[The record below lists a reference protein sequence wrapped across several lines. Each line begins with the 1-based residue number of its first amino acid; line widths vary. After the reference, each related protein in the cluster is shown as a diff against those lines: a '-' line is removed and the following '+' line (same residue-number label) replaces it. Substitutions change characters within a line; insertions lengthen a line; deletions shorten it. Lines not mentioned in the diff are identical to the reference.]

1 MPKEDKFERV
11 LNKKDVFVLAFG
23 AMIGWG
29 WVVLSGEWILKAGT
43 VGAMIAFA
51 LGGLM
56 VLFVGLT
63 YAELTAA
70 MPKCGGEHVFSYRAL
85 GRNASFIC
93 TWAIV
98 LGYISVVAF
107 EAVAFPTVMQYLF
120 PSYMKVHL
128 YSVAGFDI
136 YLTWLLVG
144 VISSILIAAVNYF
157 GVKPAARFQGILTIV
172 IAIIGLSLITGSLFN
187 GEVSNVQP
195 LFKDGV
201 NGIIAVAVMTPFMYV
216 GFDVIPQAAEEMNI
230 PFKKIGQILI
240 LSVVMAVVWY
250 VAIIGG
256 VSLAMS
262 STQIET
268 SELVTADAMANVFFN
283 SPIASKVLIIGG
295 IAGIL
300 TSWNSFYVGGSRAIY
315 SMAES
320 GMLPSFLARLHP
332 KYKTPCNAVILVGVI
347 SSLAPF
353 LGRKMLVWLSDA
365 GGLTRVVAYLIV
377 SISFLVLRKK
387 EPEMSRPYKVKHGE
401 LVGTIAVIMC
411 VVLAIMYLPG
421 SPAALVWPYE
431 WGILIAWT
439 VLGSVFFVWAKVANK
454 YEKQLEEKFFK
465 EEVMEEEI
473 IDRI

>member
-1 MPKEDKFERV
+1 MAREDKFERV
-11 LNKKDVFVLAFG
+11 LNKRDVFVLAFG

-43 VGAMIAFA
+43 LGAMLAFA
-51 LGGLM
+51 LGGIM

-93 TWAIV
+93 TWAII

-120 PSYMKVHL
+120 PDYMKVYL
-128 YSVAGFDI
+128 YSVAGFDV

-144 VISSILIAAVNYF
+144 ILSSVAIAVINYF
-157 GVKPAARFQGILTIV
+157 GVKPAAKLQGILTVV

-187 GEVSNVQP
+187 GDVSNVQP

-201 NGIIAVAVMTPFMYV
+201 NGIMAVAVMTPFMYV

-240 LSVVMAVVWY
+240 LSVVMAVIWY

-262 STQIET
+262 SAQMEA
-268 SELVTADAMANVFFN
+268 SEIVTADAMANVFFH
-283 SPIASKVLIIGG
+283 SPIAAKVLIIGG
-295 IAGIL
+295 IA
-300 TSWNSFYVGGSRAIY
+300 
-315 SMAES
+315 
-320 GMLPSFLARLHP
+320 
-332 KYKTPCNAVILVGVI
+332 
-347 SSLAPF
+347 
-353 LGRKMLVWLSDA
+353 
-365 GGLTRVVAYLIV
+365 
-377 SISFLVLRKK
+377 
-387 EPEMSRPYKVKHGE
+387 
-401 LVGTIAVIMC
+401 VIMC
-411 VVLAIMYLPG
+411 VILTIMYLPG
-421 SPAALVWPYE
+421 SPAALIWPYE
-431 WGILIAWT
+431 WGIVIAWV
-439 VLGSVFFVWAKVANK
+439 VLGSVFFAWAKISNK
-454 YEKQLEEKFFK
+454 VDRKVEEEFLR
-465 EEVMEEEI
+465 EEVMSEESC
-473 IDRI
+473 